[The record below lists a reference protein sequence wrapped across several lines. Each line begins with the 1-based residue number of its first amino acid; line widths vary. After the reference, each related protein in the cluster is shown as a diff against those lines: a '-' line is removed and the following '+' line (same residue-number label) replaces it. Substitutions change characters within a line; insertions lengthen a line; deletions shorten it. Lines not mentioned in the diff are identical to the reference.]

1 MCTSAGGR
9 ALQRGEVERPDW
21 SPSPLPESDGGIH
34 TGVVIAF
41 ATLWLGLITG
51 SVPVELLVG
60 ADVARV
66 EVRLDGEICS
76 TLSEPPWAASCELGG
91 ELAPHELVALAFD
104 AKETQVGEA
113 RQWLNLPREPA
124 ELEVAVSREAGPP
137 PRLSARLAWAG
148 PGGATP
154 TAVSATLDGEPVAL
168 SADSTSL
175 ALPIADGAAKLL
187 RVEADFPGGV
197 RAVREMAV
205 GGALAEEIAQELT
218 GVPVELVGREPPKA
232 LPLSL
237 LEGDRELP
245 LVALEKGEAD
255 LVAVLDPAAVAAIGE
270 RAQEEKRQRVV
281 RGGIGLGPSASPGAR
296 ALAAESRLRVPWPE
310 GARLRLVWPVAESHQ
325 QGQLRYDL
333 FATSP
338 ERTAADGSLLDHLG
352 RAAML
357 PPGSVAPRLA
367 DAVAL
372 AALTA
377 AQPGRRRAVLLV
389 LGAGSSDASA
399 YDAEHVR
406 RFLARLRVPLVVW
419 STAPVSPA
427 VAAAWG
433 DAETITSNP
442 RLESAARRL
451 DALLARQR
459 IAWVQGRHL
468 PQRLSAGADGRLRI
482 ATADHSPAIDDA
494 SAPAALDGLAKT
506 GDAAPHGEPVD
517 ESAPHGDLDS
527 GAADDDSA
535 GSPRPRA
542 GAGAPPELPPS
553 FPVRS
558 LPPFSLATD
567 VRDARL
573 LSTVG
578 AVAAALP
585 GDWSTRFG
593 LPVTPRGT
601 LLLFARE
608 ADFRAWLAGQG
619 GGDRAVEGFA
629 RHGFA
634 ALAVEGK
641 KSDEVSAL
649 MVHELS
655 HLLARAATGRQLPPW
670 LEEGL
675 AEELAISRRDA
686 GGHSVPGSL
695 RARAV
700 VRSTSGL
707 PLPGRATYE
716 RTISGP
722 VAALLA
728 LVRGP
733 RPPLAELL
741 AMPGAAFNARS
752 GRPERYAASA
762 FFLRFLLD
770 DDNGSLRQPFQG
782 FLAAIA
788 AGGPAD
794 AATLEAALG
803 LPLPALQER
812 FDGWLRRTALTLR

>member
-1 MCTSAGGR
+1 M
-9 ALQRGEVERPDW
+9 
-21 SPSPLPESDGGIH
+21 
-34 TGVVIAF
+34 IAF
-41 ATLWLGLITG
+41 ATLWLGLVTG

-104 AKETQVGEA
+104 AKEARVGEA

-124 ELEVAVSREAGPP
+124 ELEVAVTREAGPP
-137 PRLSARLAWAG
+137 PRLLARLAWAG

-154 TAVSATLDGEPVAL
+154 TAVSATLDGQSVAL

-175 ALPIADGAAKLL
+175 ALPIDGGAAKLL

-205 GGALAEEIAQELT
+205 GGALAEEITQELT
-218 GVPVELVGREPPKA
+218 GVPVELVGREPPKSPA
-232 LPLSL
+232 VSL
-237 LEGDRELP
+237 FDGERELP

-255 LVAVLDPAAVAAIGE
+255 LVAVLDPAALPAIGE

-296 ALAAESRLRVPWPE
+296 ALAAESRLRVPLPE

-338 ERTAADGSLLDHLG
+338 ERTAADGSFLEQMG

-357 PPGSVAPRLA
+357 PATSVAPRIA

-389 LGAGSSDASA
+389 LGAGSSDAST
-399 YDAEHVR
+399 YDAGHVR
-406 RFLARLRVPLVVW
+406 RFLDRLRVPLVVW

-433 DAETITSNP
+433 NAETITSNP

-459 IAWVQGRHL
+459 IAWVEGRHL
-468 PQRLSAGADGRLRI
+468 PQHLSAGADGRLRL
-482 ATADHSPAIDDA
+482 ATADHPPTIDEA
-494 SAPAALDGLAKT
+494 SEPETLDELAKT
-506 GDAAPHGEPVD
+506 GDAAPRGEPVD
-517 ESAPHGDLDS
+517 ESAPHGDLESDTPNDRGN
-527 GAADDDSA
+527 GA
-535 GSPRPRA
+535 GMEP
-542 GAGAPPELPPS
+542 GAGAPPELPPG
-553 FPVRS
+553 FPVR
-558 LPPFSLATD
+558 LLTPFSLATD

-608 ADFRAWLAGQG
+608 ADFRTWLAAQG
-619 GGDRAVEGFA
+619 GGDQAVEGFA

-655 HLLARAATGRQLPPW
+655 HLLARAAIGRQLPPW

-686 GGHSVPGSL
+686 GGHTVSGSL
-695 RARAV
+695 RARAD
-700 VRSTSGL
+700 VRSTSAVS
-707 PLPGRATYE
+707 LPGRATYE

-728 LVRGP
+728 MVRGP

-741 AMPGAAFNARS
+741 AMPAAAFNMTS

-770 DDNGSLRQPFQG
+770 DDGGRLRQPFQG
-782 FLAAIA
+782 FLAAVA
-788 AGGPAD
+788 AGGMAD
-794 AATLEAALG
+794 AAALEAALG
-803 LPLPALQER
+803 VPLPALQER